1 MWLFWTSQI
10 VRKPGGGVAWEKVE
24 MVSKNNNSNNYYE
37 EEKEEEPKGL
47 RAKKNLQASNN

>member
-1 MWLFWTSQI
+1 
-10 VRKPGGGVAWEKVE
+10 